1 MKIANVNLP
10 QVNSF
15 VKAGAKC
22 SGKVIIKIDN
32 DNNDDAVN
40 MSTYLMVAASPKQ
53 EPKAAARFSPR
64 LVPAVHA
71 RAAAA
76 PDLKYLI

>member
-1 MKIANVNLP
+1 MMAM
-10 QVNSF
+10 
-15 VKAGAKC
+15 AM
-22 SGKVIIKIDN
+22 
-32 DNNDDAVN
+32 
-40 MSTYLMVAASPKQ
+40 MSICQYLMVAASPKQ

-76 PDLKYLI
+76 PGLKYLI